1 MVYEKAVCIT
11 TTASWSS
18 AQSQCQMD
26 GQQLLSS
33 DNNNCLSNGEQ
44 YWHGRYSEERIFW
57 KNGINFHYYTIYSY
71 DPLTDTNECPPEEV
85 CVPDG
90 CSQRKNTAKVDNY

>member
-1 MVYEKAVCIT
+1 
-11 TTASWSS
+11 
-18 AQSQCQMD
+18 MD

-57 KNGINFHYYTIYSY
+57 KNGIIAIQIVRN
-71 DPLTDTNECPPEEV
+71 
-85 CVPDG
+85 G
-90 CSQRKNTAKVDNY
+90 CKINIEDYPMMYKSK